1 MMAGSLSTRAKGDN
15 MGRVGG
21 RRDSARIHNEQEAI
35 VAKMKSMPRPVSP
48 IPKTFSSEKE
58 REYWHMAQ
66 DIAYGAGVAILEREG
81 ASWLVLP
88 DGERLIYRPTEDGV
102 LWWQTWLRL
111 KELYPEMARY
121 WVGGRAITDRG
132 EL

>member
-1 MMAGSLSTRAKGDN
+1 
-15 MGRVGG
+15 
-21 RRDSARIHNEQEAI
+21 
-35 VAKMKSMPRPVSP
+35 
-48 IPKTFSSEKE
+48 
-58 REYWHMAQ
+58 MAQ